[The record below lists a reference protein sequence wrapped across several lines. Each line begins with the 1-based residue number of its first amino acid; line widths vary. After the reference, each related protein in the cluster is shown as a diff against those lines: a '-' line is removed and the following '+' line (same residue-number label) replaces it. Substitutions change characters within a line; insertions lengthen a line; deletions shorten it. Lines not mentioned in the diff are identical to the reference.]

1 MNGSVATPGLHD
13 NTKGILWMFCA
24 ALFFSAMVALIKQ
37 LGTRLPSFE
46 IVFFRSS
53 LQLAA
58 LFFVYCRVG
67 FGALT
72 TNNPRLQGWRALVG
86 VLLINCNFYAFTQ
99 LPLADVTAIGFSR
112 NLFLVVLALIFLGET
127 LSVHRL
133 VATLVGFCGIIIIMR
148 PGTGVFETAAIF
160 ALAGAA
166 LGATMMVLIRRL
178 TASDSNLVMM
188 TYPAAAVTITT
199 MVPAALFWVWPTAQ
213 EWLLIV
219 AMAAIGASGQWCLIQ
234 AFRLGEATAVAP
246 ASYIRLVFAS
256 IIGFYVFAEI
266 PDWYTLVGTAL
277 IVVGSLYLIY
287 QEERTPKESTV
298 ARTPGDTH

>member
-1 MNGSVATPGLHD
+1 
-13 NTKGILWMFCA
+13 
-24 ALFFSAMVALIKQ
+24 
-37 LGTRLPSFE
+37 
-46 IVFFRSS
+46 
-53 LQLAA
+53 
-58 LFFVYCRVG
+58 
-67 FGALT
+67 
-72 TNNPRLQGWRALVG
+72 
-86 VLLINCNFYAFTQ
+86 
-99 LPLADVTAIGFSR
+99 
-112 NLFLVVLALIFLGET
+112 
-127 LSVHRL
+127 
-133 VATLVGFCGIIIIMR
+133 MR

-199 MVPAALFWVWPTAQ
+199 MAPAALFWVWPTAQ

-256 IIGFYVFAEI
+256 IIGFYLFAEI
-266 PDWYTLVGTAL
+266 PDWYTLIGTAL

>member
-1 MNGSVATPGLHD
+1 VDERLGLYRGKVSCMNGSVAAPGLHD

-199 MVPAALFWVWPTAQ
+199 MAPVNLVCLMLRCAGWSM
-213 EWLLIV
+213 IV
-219 AMAAIGASGQWCLIQ
+219 RVIFYSTTRFTPLKCCVSDGA
-234 AFRLGEATAVAP
+234 
-246 ASYIRLVFAS
+246 
-256 IIGFYVFAEI
+256 
-266 PDWYTLVGTAL
+266 D
-277 IVVGSLYLIY
+277 
-287 QEERTPKESTV
+287 K
-298 ARTPGDTH
+298 GD